1 MQCIHVAIVAA
12 TVAATVRAT
21 DFADDCS
28 MYTLHDTLWSRLG
41 RSHPFPF
48 LESTKNN
55 PQRSVL
61 CSYCV
66 FFRLE
71 ITIAILILKAS
82 YLDYSRGYVANILQ
96 NIVKTPAAIKFLCC
110 CMLPSFAYS
119 AMTRYCYKRFFLAR
133 NLLWKNDAQ
142 LSSKDLYTMS
152 SGNVIAGCEVTT
164 NSIYSHTQVSGFN
177 WCGTDAQVNEVR
189 PWLHIQQKQFQKMSV
204 QMFCI
209 LFCM

>member
-1 MQCIHVAIVAA
+1 M
-12 TVAATVRAT
+12 
-21 DFADDCS
+21 
-28 MYTLHDTLWSRLG
+28 W
-41 RSHPFPF
+41 RS
-48 LESTKNN
+48 S
-55 PQRSVL
+55 PQRSLQLSEQPISPTIVPCIHCMTRCEVASADL
-61 CSYCV
+61 IHFLFSNLQKITPSALFSARIV
-66 FFRLE
+66 FFFRLE